1 AEAMSSAGH
10 EILNRVISAEL
21 KQIPMYVVP
30 KLKLPVKANVYEIQ
44 RVRLLNRQPV
54 SYELT
59 YLPEHIGLKLKEK
72 AIDLRT

>member
-1 AEAMSSAGH
+1 MH
-10 EILNRVISAEL
+10 
-21 KQIPMYVVP
+21 VVP

-59 YLPEHIGLKLKEK
+59 YLPEHIGLKRLTTCYNNLSK
-72 AIDLRT
+72 